1 MIPAAA
7 LTQLLGG
14 KAIMTVCLG
23 GSAAVCVAGGGAADT
38 ATPHPA
44 LFYGGSR
51 YEWQPD
57 GS

>member
-38 ATPHPA
+38 ATPPPC
-44 LFYGGSR
+44 LIPLCFMG
-51 YEWQPD
+51 
-57 GS
+57 